1 MTTFRALR
9 DITDLCTGVVPSPR
23 VVETVDAVD
32 EQQAAAILTR
42 VGYAVLDVV
51 DTDVLVTSQGMEGGM
66 PLHDE
71 RM

>member
-9 DITDLCTGVVPSPR
+9 DITDHCTGRVEPPR

-42 VGYAVLDVV
+42 AGYAVLEVV
-51 DTDVLVTSQGMEGGM
+51 DTDVRVASRGAEGGM
-66 PLHDE
+66 SLDE
-71 RM
+71 RL